1 MNPPRSALAGRRLS
15 PAYDW
20 PVMANRTRAC
30 KGNEQTDVSHPRSAE
45 AERIADRSSRGK
57 EGVARAGSDARAD
70 RSGRHLGGPF
80 VQFVDSRRIG
90 GVLRRTL
97 ELQRRGNGRYSDFPV
112 AAVEIWLAA
121 TDVFA
126 RWRRVVL
133 GHFLLRGTLTSWD
146 ISSCSGNVSR
156 FTGMTAECGRN
167 TQQMVSYRGIS
178 DRRKSGFMLT
188 DQGTSRPLGPHI
200 PRSAQRN
207 RSAFSDAPS
216 DRGRAW

>member
-1 MNPPRSALAGRRLS
+1 MNPPRSALADRRIL

-30 KGNEQTDVSHPRSAE
+30 KGNEQTDVTQPRAAG
-45 AERIADRSSRGK
+45 AERIADKVQPWKGRF
-57 EGVARAGSDARAD
+57 ARAASGARAN

-80 VQFVDSRRIG
+80 VQFVDSQRIG
-90 GVLRRTL
+90 GVLHRAL
-97 ELQRRGNGRYSDFPV
+97 ELQRSGNGRYSDFPV

-126 RWRRVVL
+126 RWCRVVL

-146 ISSCSGNVSR
+146 ISSCIGNVSR

-178 DRRKSGFMLT
+178 DRHKFGFVLT
-188 DQGTSRPLGPHI
+188 D
-200 PRSAQRN
+200 
-207 RSAFSDAPS
+207 
-216 DRGRAW
+216 